1 VNEVDHR
8 ADEIIEAM
16 VTWFQASQQ
25 LHAAET
31 AALGT
36 RLATAVAA
44 IAGIARGT
52 RIGARGG
59 VTTCGGLTTCVRAS
73 GFATALVTAVVVEKT
88 EGLRLS
94 IAQAHEG
101 SGN

>member
-8 ADEIIEAM
+8 ADEIIKAM
-16 VTWFQASQQ
+16 ITWFQASQQ
-25 LHAAET
+25 LHAAQT

-36 RLATAVAA
+36 RLTTGDAGVAA
-44 IAGIARGT
+44 IAG
-52 RIGARGG
+52 
-59 VTTCGGLTTCVRAS
+59 VTTSVGAS
-73 GFATALVTAVVVEKT
+73 GFATTLVTAVVVEKT

-94 IAQAHEG
+94 IAQAHKG

>member
-44 IAGIARGT
+44 IARGT
-52 RIGARGG
+52 RIGARG

-73 GFATALVTAVVVEKT
+73 GLATALVTAFVVEKT

-94 IAQAHEG
+94 IAQAHKG
-101 SGN
+101 SGK